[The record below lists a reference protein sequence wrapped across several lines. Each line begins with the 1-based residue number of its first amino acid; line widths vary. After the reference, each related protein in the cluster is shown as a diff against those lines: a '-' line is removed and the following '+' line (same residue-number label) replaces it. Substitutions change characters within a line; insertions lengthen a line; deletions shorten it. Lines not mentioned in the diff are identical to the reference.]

1 MQTSDVESKCCPT
14 WLCRQYRHK
23 NSAVAQR
30 MLPSC
35 LTGTRL
41 QACIIYIGQA
51 DVSDAVGYLRKI
63 NAALRSDRDR
73 NPQHALP
80 PGAGQNV
87 VYDIV
92 KLRLGLGLIRKKIV
106 LNSSDHRVGVDGGNA
121 VLNTVRDLQPEEITI
136 PRQLWELAGTVQ
148 WFYPDH
154 SRPLSEQLDQLSEFL
169 WRNTT
174 CHREEEDSSD
184 DGVTGEQMQYAR
196 CTLTVL
202 AK

>member
-1 MQTSDVESKCCPT
+1 MVSTWSAHVHPLHKQQVLFPHSACCNQLLWHDCCGVSYPT
-14 WLCRQYRHK
+14 GL
-23 NSAVAQR
+23 
-30 MLPSC
+30 
-35 LTGTRL
+35 RL
-41 QACIIYIGQA
+41 QVSLSYINRRALCQA
-51 DVSDAVGYLRKI
+51 VKYLSNVNR
-63 NAALRSDRDR
+63 NLRDSE
-73 NPQHALP
+73 PQCALP
-80 PGAGQNV
+80 AGVGHKV
-87 VYDIV
+87 VYDIML
-92 KLRLGLGLIRKKIV
+92 LRLGLRLIGKSIIH
-106 LNSSDHRVGVDGGNA
+106 LQQDHLDGGNA